1 MVAVMKKHQ
10 FQTFPARII
19 KPGAFLALCFLIMPV
34 VWGRSADVSLKTTRS
49 EGGDSQ
55 KADDSQPEDINKK
68 LQALPNGF
76 GWFTYMLTS
85 SGWQGGGHRLAQNW
99 LWGDV
104 VNPNAEKLAPQSSV
118 LILGDTTGL
127 QLPGLEAFVR
137 AGGTL
142 LVASDS
148 KLWRG
153 RDGVGLAIESLLGE
167 KAQITGE
174 KIRAFGRNA
183 GYQTNPKLVP
193 ILGDSDFP
201 WFKPRS
207 QLAGPMLAKSLVA
220 NAPSRIEGSPSS
232 GKVVARYEG
241 MVELMPSGP
250 QEEGAIFAVVAQLQ
264 PPEGLGRVVLMAD
277 PEVFCN
283 QMLAVSDNLA
293 FACNLAE
300 WITTD
305 NLAKNQ
311 ARRDQ
316 LLLVVNGQIIE
327 KPFVPPMAMPDMPL
341 PNMPKED
348 LFTLLYRLA
357 EGAVQAG
364 EVLVSKVEDENIP
377 DRAGSALAR
386 FLWPGPALV
395 MLSVMA
401 GFCLFLV
408 LTKRTLNQDMAE
420 VKKNG

>member
-1 MVAVMKKHQ
+1 
-10 FQTFPARII
+10 
-19 KPGAFLALCFLIMPV
+19 
-34 VWGRSADVSLKTTRS
+34 
-49 EGGDSQ
+49 
-55 KADDSQPEDINKK
+55 
-68 LQALPNGF
+68 
-76 GWFTYMLTS
+76 
-85 SGWQGGGHRLAQNW
+85 
-99 LWGDV
+99 
-104 VNPNAEKLAPQSSV
+104 
-118 LILGDTTGL
+118 
-127 QLPGLEAFVR
+127 
-137 AGGTL
+137 
-142 LVASDS
+142 
-148 KLWRG
+148 
-153 RDGVGLAIESLLGE
+153 
-167 KAQITGE
+167 
-174 KIRAFGRNA
+174 
-183 GYQTNPKLVP
+183 
-193 ILGDSDFP
+193 
-201 WFKPRS
+201 
-207 QLAGPMLAKSLVA
+207 
-220 NAPSRIEGSPSS
+220 
-232 GKVVARYEG
+232 
-241 MVELMPSGP
+241 
-250 QEEGAIFAVVAQLQ
+250 
-264 PPEGLGRVVLMAD
+264 MAD